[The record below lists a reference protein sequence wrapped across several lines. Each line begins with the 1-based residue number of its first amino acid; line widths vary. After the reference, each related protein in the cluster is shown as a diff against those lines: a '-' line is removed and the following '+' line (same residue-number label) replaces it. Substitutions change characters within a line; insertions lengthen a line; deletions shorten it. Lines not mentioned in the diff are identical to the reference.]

1 MKIHALPAF
10 TDNIIWGLESAGSL
24 VVVDPG
30 QSAPVAQFLKAQG
43 LRLSGILITHHHADH
58 TGGIRELLALT
69 PNGQDVPVFGPATC
83 RDLGVSVGVSEAA
96 EVRLFDGTLRLRVLE
111 CPGHT
116 ADHIAFYGEV
126 PGEAPLLFCG
136 DTLFAGGCGRLLGGT
151 AEQLYASLDR
161 LRDLPGPTRVFC
173 AHEYTLNNLLFAA
186 DVLPAHAA
194 IGDRLRA
201 VQKQRAEGL
210 LTLPSTIALERETNP
225 FLLAVGSASLPQ
237 FVAWRLAKDTFRP
250 QPTKHSP

>member
-30 QSAPVAQFLKAQG
+30 QSAPVSEFLKAHG
-43 LRLSGILITHHHADH
+43 LALTGILITHHHADH
-58 TGGIRELLALT
+58 TGGIRDLLALA
-69 PNGQDVPVFGPATC
+69 PRGQDIPVYGPATS
-83 RDLGVSVGVSEAA
+83 RALGVSVGVSEAS
-96 EVRLFDGTLRLRVLE
+96 EVRLFEDTIRLRVLD

-116 ADHIAFYGEV
+116 ADHIAFLGEV
-126 PGEAPLLFCG
+126 PGQAPVLFCG

-151 AEQLYASLDR
+151 AEQLFASLGR
-161 LRDLPGPTRVFC
+161 LGDLPGNTRVFC

-186 DVLPAHAA
+186 NVLPAHSA
-194 IGDRLRA
+194 IGERLRT
-201 VQKQRAEGL
+201 VQNLRAEGI

-225 FLLAVGSASLPQ
+225 FMLAVASASLSQ
-237 FVAWRLAKDTFRP
+237 FIAWRAAKDTFRP
-250 QPTKHSP
+250 SPAKHSP